1 MLVRGMSEMKKKK
14 YFTFDEEE
22 LKWIDPLLYEWSK
35 KEGKPYSEL
44 ILQLLEDYRGREP
57 PLRDTLDMA
66 ASSMKDVLSE
76 YSARSKD
83 ALDDVMEKSVDGLQT
98 VQSKLKS
105 GGTILMEQIHKVG
118 SDVRTKLEEIKAE
131 RKELKDDPEEV

>member
-1 MLVRGMSEMKKKK
+1 MSEMKKK
-14 YFTFDEEE
+14 YFTFQEKE
-22 LKWIDPLLYEWSK
+22 LEWIDPLLHEWSR
-35 KEGKPYSEL
+35 KEGKPYSGL
-44 ILQLLEDYRGREP
+44 VLQLLEDYRDREP
-57 PLRDTLDMA
+57 PLKDTLDMA

-83 ALDDVMEKSVDGLQT
+83 ALDSVMEKSMDGLQT

-105 GGTILMEQIHKVG
+105 GGTMLMEQIHKVG

-131 RKELKDDPEEV
+131 RE